1 MHACDIEDIETILS
15 DPSSFTYPE
24 EIDRILS
31 GSKYALMRLLDEPE
45 HARSKEV
52 PAKRWLEEMKMNITR
67 GIVPFVG
74 RLTIMV

>member
-52 PAKRWLEEMKMNITR
+52 PAK
-67 GIVPFVG
+67 
-74 RLTIMV
+74 